1 MALVLTGS
9 TVTLDET
16 PELQNFTASSTVAND
31 ANDNDVTLTA
41 LPTAFTA
48 RLSTLGAADPMSAAL
63 SGYDGTAENTGAL
76 VVTFDSATGPTE
88 LFFSSASGEP
98 LNGMASG
105 LLTLDGASILLF
117 TDTEDNNI
125 LIGKTAG
132 GDIVFAAY
140 LEEVI
145 SPQAGAKVWLTQYQ
159 PLDNPDPRDSDDP
172 VNLLEKVYITVDQG
186 QELSLKNAPS
196 GQNLFVMFGNPE
208 VAVVATG
215 MQPANESAG
224 DSINTGDTINTSNAA
239 GTVTIGIN
247 NQMVNPGQG
256 LYFTFVT
263 GANSNY
269 LVPNLSETEADI
281 EANIDF
287 SDVFDARGATF
298 SIVQLQGDKAA
309 TVQITAIRTDAEV
322 GNGFVDGLADID
334 DLPVEIT
341 AITVQDK
348 DGVDVTSL
356 VTIQNTDGIVTISG
370 VLAGYAISY
379 VTNVDH
385 NRLLI
390 ENVGADTGLAAN
402 FDVDGFQLT
411 NRSRE
416 TTEIGSAIRFED
428 DGPSISLAPPLDT
441 TILNTQDAD
450 TAGIAF
456 DTDTKDFSGAFTISS
471 QDFGA
476 DGTGISGIARD
487 YQLAVETQGI
497 DSQLASHGDPIYL
510 YLISGKVV
518 GSTAAPEASITEE
531 NTVFDVSV
539 TASGSV
545 TLIQYAAMDHA
556 SPGSNGSYATQLLTL
571 GNGKISLIGTTSIT
585 DADGDVD
592 TDQRAIDLGGNLT
605 FNDDGP
611 SIALTNPTDTLMLN
625 THDALTVGSDF
636 DTDSKNFAE
645 TLSISSSTYGA
656 DGEGAN
662 GISWSH
668 LLSVTSQGIDSGLTS
683 NSGVIRL
690 FQMPSGTIVGSIAA
704 SFEDINSGNTIFDLA
719 VDSAGTVTLNQYA
732 QINHPPP
739 GVDENYETQ
748 SVSLADGLVTLT
760 ITAEIEDYDADI
772 DSDSKAID
780 LGGNIIF
787 SDHGPTAG
795 SISNLSGPNIADPI
809 YGTYDFSI
817 GADLVNNDE
826 PTGIVLELLSGTTAN
841 GRPIS
846 ATSVTWDSETDTVV
860 NYSFGFK
867 YYASPETETLQ
878 DASGVVVF
886 NKTNGSYFFDISAPL
901 AGDVTY
907 STSTPLESFYY
918 DTTGNKSPEI
928 VVQKYGDDFY
938 GVLTGQAS
946 SPPSKTETL
955 LSGDDHTYAIG
966 ETFSNSATAY
976 VNVATDTLGVNSDT
990 VQAGELLNFDFYK
1003 SNPVSGLTSPP
1014 QRGDAAVG
1022 PGTEHA
1028 TVDELDITLSQFNS
1042 DEDLVILLKLWDAS
1056 TETGSSRLLIAD
1068 SASDFSLVNGYKVVH
1083 IGTEDYDSATFDII
1097 GLQIAS
1103 SSEMIQ
1109 GTGFRLSDGSVK
1121 TLGAAGM
1128 GYQDTAD
1135 LDVFK
1140 IVRIDVTHQEVTH
1153 YDADLLF
1160 TGEVIDHDDDYDG
1173 FSFTVH
1179 LEADG
1184 IAPLDEDFLPG
1195 SLTILDPLAP

>member
-16 PELQNFTASSTVAND
+16 AGLQNLTASPIVAND
-31 ANDNDVTLTA
+31 ANDNDIATTA
-41 LPTAFTA
+41 LPAGFA
-48 RLSTLGAADPMSAAL
+48 ERLAALGATDPMSAAL
-63 SGYDGTAENTGAL
+63 SGYDGTADNTGAL

-117 TDTEDNNI
+117 TDTENNNI

-132 GDIVFAAY
+132 GVIVFAAY

-159 PLDNPDPRDSDDP
+159 PLENPDPTDPDDP
-172 VNLLEKVYITVDQG
+172 VNLLEKVYVTVDQG

-224 DSINTGDTINTSNAA
+224 KAINTGDTINTSNAA

-416 TTEIGSAIRFED
+416 TTEIGSALRFED
-428 DGPSISLAPPLDT
+428 DGPSVSLALPLDT

-450 TAGIAF
+450 TEGADF
-456 DTDTKDFSGAFTISS
+456 DTDTKDFSGAFTIDS

-476 DGTGISGIARD
+476 DGTGMSGTTWD
-487 YQLAVETQGI
+487 YQLSVETQGM
-497 DSQLASHGDPIYL
+497 DSQLTSHGDAIYL
-510 YLISGKVV
+510 YLMSGKVV
-518 GSTAAPEASITEE
+518 GSTSANESGVTGE

-539 TASGSV
+539 TSAGSV
-545 TLIQYAAMDHA
+545 TQTQYAAVDHA
-556 SPGSNGSYATQLLTL
+556 TPGSSNNYEAQLLTL
-571 GNGKISLIGTTSIT
+571 GDGKISLLGTASIT

-592 TDQRAIDLGGNLT
+592 TNQESLDLGGNLT

-611 SIALTNPTDTLMLN
+611 SITLTDPSDMLILN
-625 THDALTVGSDF
+625 THDGLTIGTAY
-636 DTDSKNFAE
+636 DTDTASFADE
-645 TLSISSSTYGA
+645 LTLSSSSYGA
-656 DGEGAN
+656 DGEGSS
-662 GISWSH
+662 GTSWGY
-668 LLSVTSQGIDSGLTS
+668 LLSIASQGVDSGLAS
-683 NSGVIRL
+683 NSGIIRL
-690 FQMPSGTIVGSIAA
+690 FQIPSGTVVGSIAESLA
-704 SFEDINSGNTIFDLA
+704 EVNEENTVFDLS
-719 VDSAGTVTLNQYA
+719 VDTAGSVTLNQYA
-732 QINHPPP
+732 QINHPTP
-739 GVDENYETQ
+739 GVDSNFDTQ
-748 SVSLADGLVTLT
+748 TVFLSNGLVSL
-760 ITAEIEDYDADI
+760 TATATVVDYDDDTAAQ
-772 DSDSKAID
+772 SKTID
-780 LGGNIIF
+780 LGGNVVF
-787 SDHGPTAG
+787 SDHGPVANA
-795 SISNLSGPNIADPI
+795 ISNLSGPNVADPI
-809 YGTYDFSI
+809 NGTYEFSI
-817 GADLVNNDE
+817 GADLVENDE
-826 PTGIVLELLSGTTAN
+826 DTGIVLETLSGTTAN

-846 ATSVTWDSETDTVV
+846 ATSVTWESESDTLV
-860 NYSFGFK
+860 NYSFTFK
-867 YYASPETETLQ
+867 YYASPEADELLN
-878 DASGVVVF
+878 ASGVVVF
-886 NKTNGSYFFDISAPL
+886 NKTNGTYFFDISAPL
-901 AGDVTY
+901 AGEITY

-946 SPPSKTETL
+946 NPPSKTDTL
-955 LSGDDHTYAIG
+955 LSGGNHTYLAG
-966 ETFSNSATAY
+966 ETFSNSTTAY

-990 VQAGELLNFDFYK
+990 VQAGELLNFDFYT
-1003 SNPVSGLTSPP
+1003 SNPVSGAVSPP
-1014 QRGDAAVG
+1014 QRGDASVNPA
-1022 PGTEHA
+1022 TERA
-1028 TVDELDITLSQFNS
+1028 TADELDITLSQFNS
-1042 DEDLVILLKLWDAS
+1042 DEDLVILLKLWNPDTEAS
-1056 TETGSSRLLIAD
+1056 TSRLLIAD
-1068 SASDFSLVNGYKVVH
+1068 SASDFALVDGYKVLH
-1083 IGTEDYDSATFDII
+1083 IGTEDYDSAAYDIV
-1097 GLQIAS
+1097 GLQVLS
-1103 SSEMIQ
+1103 SSEMLQ
-1109 GTGFRLSDGSVK
+1109 GTGYRLSDGSAK
-1121 TLGAAGM
+1121 TLGAAGS

-1140 IVRIDVTHQEVTH
+1140 IIRIEITHQETTH

-1160 TGEVIDHDDDYDG
+1160 NGEVIDHDDDYDG

-1184 IAPLDEDFLPG
+1184 ITPLDEEFLPG